1 MNPFFNQFQVVR
13 LDTADHPVEE
23 FFQRPGRYSNFQKE
37 TFFSAVD
44 GGAGL

>member
-23 FFQRPGRYSNFQKE
+23 FFQRRAGIPIFKRDV
-37 TFFSAVD
+37 FSAVD